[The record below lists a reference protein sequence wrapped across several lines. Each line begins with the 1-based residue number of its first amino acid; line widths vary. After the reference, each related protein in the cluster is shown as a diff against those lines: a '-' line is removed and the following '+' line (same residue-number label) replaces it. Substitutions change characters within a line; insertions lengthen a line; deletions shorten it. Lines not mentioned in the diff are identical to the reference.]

1 MRTARAVWSLA
12 VAFALLP
19 WGLAQEFLVTDSAP
33 GNSGGT
39 LVVCQRAEPKTLNPV
54 LALDAPSREVIRR
67 MHADLITINR
77 RTQKT
82 EPGLA
87 KSWKVSAGGRRYV
100 LELRRGVRFSDGQPF
115 TADDVVFTFQVY
127 LDEKLHSVQRDLLIV
142 GGQPITV
149 EKLNDYAVAFGLKAP
164 YAAAERIFDSIPM
177 LPKHL
182 LEMAWREGK
191 LQEAWGLNATVS
203 QIAGLGPFRLKQY
216 VPGERVVLERNP
228 WYWKRDKRGK
238 PLPYFDAVEFR
249 FIPTED
255 AQVLRFTGGDV
266 DILDRVGAK
275 NFLLLER
282 DARSR
287 GDQLQDL
294 GPGLEYNFLF
304 FNLGGDGGSAD
315 QARRQMWFRD
325 VRFRQ
330 AVSAAVDRDGIVRL
344 VYGGRATPLW
354 GHVTPG
360 NRLWVSEA
368 IPKPPRSLDRSK
380 ELLKAA
386 GFHWSGDG
394 DLFDSRGN
402 LVEFSLVVS
411 ASNSERVQMATIIQ
425 DDLKHLGIHVQVV
438 PLEFRSL
445 VDRVLDRHQYDACI
459 FGLGGGDADPNSEMN
474 VWLSSGATHVWNP
487 SQKEP
492 ATAWEAEIDTLMRQ
506 QMTEIDYSRRKAVY
520 DRVQQIVS
528 RQLPIIP
535 LVSPH
540 VLAAA
545 RGRVGNFQPAVLD
558 HHTLWNVEQL
568 FFRRQ

>member
-19 WGLAQEFLVTDSAP
+19 PGLAQDFLVTDSEP
-33 GNSGGT
+33 GNPGGT
-39 LVVCQRAEPKTLNPV
+39 LVVCQRAELKTLNPV
-54 LALDAPSREVIRR
+54 LALDTPSRDVIRR
-67 MHADLITINR
+67 MQADLITINR

-87 KSWKVSAGGRRYV
+87 KSWKVSVDGRRYV
-100 LELRRGVRFSDGQPF
+100 LELRRGLRFSDGQPF

-127 LDEKLHSVQRDLLIV
+127 LDEKLRSVQRDLLIV
-142 GGQPITV
+142 DGQPITV
-149 EKLNDYAVAFGLKAP
+149 EKLDNYAVAFRLKEP

-182 LEMAWREGK
+182 LEMTWREGK
-191 LQEAWGLNATVS
+191 LQEAWGLNSTVS

-216 VPGERVVLERNP
+216 LPGERIVLERNP

-238 PLPYFDAVEFR
+238 ALPYFDTLEFR

-255 AQVLRFTGGDV
+255 AQVLRFMGGDV

-275 NFLLLER
+275 NYALLER
-282 DARSR
+282 DGKSR

-315 QARRQMWFRD
+315 QAKRQMWFRD
-325 VRFRQ
+325 VRFRR
-330 AVSAAVDRDGIVRL
+330 AVSTAVDRDGIVRL

-354 GHVTPG
+354 GHVPPG

-368 IPKPPRSLDRSK
+368 IPKPQRSLDRSK

-402 LVEFSLVVS
+402 PVEFSLVVS

-445 VDRVLDRHQYDACI
+445 VDRVLDTHQYDACI

-492 ATAWEAEIDTLMRQ
+492 ATTWEAEIDTLMRQ
-506 QMTEIDYSRRKAVY
+506 QMTELDFSRRKAVY